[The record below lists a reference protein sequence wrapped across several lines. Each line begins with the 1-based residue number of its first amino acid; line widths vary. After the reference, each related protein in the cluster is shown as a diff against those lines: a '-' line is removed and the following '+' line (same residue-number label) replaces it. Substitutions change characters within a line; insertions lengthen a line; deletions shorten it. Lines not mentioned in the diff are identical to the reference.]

1 MRTKI
6 KFSARRR
13 RAFSLLE
20 VMIAIAIF
28 FVSVFAI
35 LSLVS
40 QTLANARRLQRPQ
53 VDASAVLATYAA
65 TNILIEG
72 KYSGDLSELLGDAYR
87 NYYWTAEVTEVA
99 TNKLFGVE
107 CVVQERGNREIISD
121 LGTVLYRPQSP
132 AGSLDGGNFTH
143 KPPG

>member
-1 MRTKI
+1 MKL
-6 KFSARRR
+6 KPPASPPPG

-28 FVSVFAI
+28 FIAAFAI
-35 LSLVS
+35 LNLVS
-40 QTLANARRLQRPQ
+40 NSLGNVRRLQRPV

-72 KYSGDLSELLGDAYR
+72 KYSGDLSDLLGDASR
-87 NYYWTAEVTEVA
+87 NYYWTAEVSEVA

-121 LGTVLYRPQSP
+121 LGAVLYRPQSP

-143 KPPG
+143 K